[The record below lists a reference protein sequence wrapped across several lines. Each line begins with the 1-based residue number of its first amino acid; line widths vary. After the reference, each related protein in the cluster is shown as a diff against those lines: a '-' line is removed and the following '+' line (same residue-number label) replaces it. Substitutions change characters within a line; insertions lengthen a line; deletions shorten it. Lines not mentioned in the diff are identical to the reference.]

1 MTVSH
6 ELALGAGPNV
16 EGWLQVGELG
26 LGFLLSAVV
35 GLEREIRQK
44 SAGLRTHT
52 LVGVGAALF
61 VLISKY
67 GFTDVLIRGEV
78 ILDPSRVAA
87 QIVSGVGFLGA
98 GLIFVR
104 RSSVRGL
111 TTAASIWIAAAIG
124 AAAGAGLPWLAVAA
138 TIAYLIVTLGFAPL
152 TRRLPRSA
160 TAISVLRLS
169 YPDGRGILRQVLK
182 VVTDRGFAIDELTT
196 QGSGGAD
203 GGGGGGAGHGDGV
216 GRDEQRQV
224 EVVLQ
229 LHGKGSVNELA
240 VQLAEISGVT
250 AVTSDDANVPS
261 D

>member
-1 MTVSH
+1 MMVSH
-6 ELALGAGPNV
+6 DLALGAGPNV
-16 EGWLQVGELG
+16 EGWLQIGELG

-78 ILDPSRVAA
+78 VLDPSRVAA

-104 RSSVRGL
+104 RDSVRGL

-124 AAAGAGLPWLAVAA
+124 AAAGAGLPWLAVA
-138 TIAYLIVTLGFAPL
+138 TTVAYLIITLGFSRL
-152 TRRLPRSA
+152 TRRLPRSP
-160 TAISVLRLS
+160 TAISVLRVS
-169 YPDGRGILRQVLK
+169 YSDGRGILRQVLK
-182 VVTDRGFAIDELTT
+182 VTTERGFAIDQLTT
-196 QGSGGAD
+196 HGTGGGDGANDGTANEDGGAAD
-203 GGGGGGAGHGDGV
+203 G
-216 GRDEQRQV
+216 ERQV
-224 EVVLQ
+224 EVALE
-229 LHGKGSVNELA
+229 LHGRGSVDDLA
-240 VQLAEISGVT
+240 VKLSEIPGVLAVAS
-250 AVTSDDANVPS
+250 ADANVPS